1 MNSLNAENLLQL
13 FIVGMAS
20 LFGTLIAEQL
30 MHWFITSDLIAN
42 MSMRI
47 LLMSLLGLAV
57 FTILVT
63 VIVRMLLGKE
73 S

>member
-13 FIVGMAS
+13 FTVGMAS
-20 LFGTLIAEQL
+20 LFGTLIAEHL
-30 MHWFITSDLIAN
+30 MQWFITTDLIAN

-57 FTILVT
+57 FTLLVT
-63 VIVRMLLGKE
+63 VIVRTLLGKE